1 MAHTFRELVVG
12 GVLVAPFV
20 TYLVAALVVIIAL
33 RPILHVA
40 GLAKMFSH
48 AAIAQLSL
56 YVTILCLL
64 MLLF

>member
-1 MAHTFRELVVG
+1 MAHTFSELVIE

-20 TYLVAALVVIIAL
+20 TYLLAALVVVLVL
-33 RPILHVA
+33 RPILHLV
-40 GLAKMFSH
+40 GFAKMFGR
-48 AAIAQLSL
+48 APIAELSL

>member
-1 MAHTFRELVVG
+1 MRHTFFELVIE

-20 TYLVAALVVIIAL
+20 TYLLAALVVVVFL
-33 RPILHVA
+33 RPILHLV
-40 GLAKMFSH
+40 GFAKIFSH
-48 AAIAQLSL
+48 APMAELSL